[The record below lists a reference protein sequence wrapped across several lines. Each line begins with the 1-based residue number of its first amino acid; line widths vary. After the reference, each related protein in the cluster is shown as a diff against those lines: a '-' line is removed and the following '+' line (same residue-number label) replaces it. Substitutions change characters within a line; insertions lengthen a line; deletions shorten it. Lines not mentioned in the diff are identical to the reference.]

1 MTSTTHTDHVSSG
14 VADDHAARRPPPA
27 RRRRFT
33 VPELTFLVGV
43 PVLWAVLLLFHPS
56 GDGKQVY
63 LDLQDTLTRWFV
75 VHMGM
80 VIFIPLMA
88 LVVAVLLRGVEGTA
102 ARVSRIA
109 LVLFAVFY
117 SAWETLYGIGNG
129 ILAHEV
135 NGLPP
140 AERAR
145 GAELVQ
151 DFGDNVLIRGGLG
164 VFVVIGSL
172 ALVIAMIAA
181 GSALRNRAGA
191 PLVVPVL
198 LGLSAFL
205 ITAHPPP
212 FGPAGLVLFVVA
224 VLILWRSQPG
234 TESASHVSA

>member
-1 MTSTTHTDHVSSG
+1 M
-14 VADDHAARRPPPA
+14 RRP
-27 RRRRFT
+27 FT
-33 VPELTFLVGV
+33 VPELAFLIGV
-43 PVLWAVLLLFHPS
+43 PLLWAVLLLFHPS
-56 GDGKQVY
+56 GDGTQLY
-63 LDLQDTLTRWFV
+63 LDLQDTLTRWFA
-75 VHMGM
+75 VHLGM

-117 SAWETLYGIGNG
+117 SAWETLYGIGSG

-145 GAELVQ
+145 AAELVQ
-151 DFGDNVLIRGGLG
+151 DFGDNVLIRGGFG
-164 VFVVIGSL
+164 VFVAIGSL
-172 ALVIAMIAA
+172 ALVIGMVAA
-181 GSALRNRAGA
+181 GVALRDRVAA
-191 PLVVPVL
+191 PLAVPVL

-212 FGPAGLVLFVVA
+212 FGPTGLVLFVVA
-224 VLILWRSQPG
+224 VLILWRSQVGAARKDLGFVP
-234 TESASHVSA
+234 SPR